1 MSEKR
6 LWEYDVQ
13 LINRDVA
20 EKSEKLIHSNRAQS
34 AEENRIE

>member
-13 LINRDVA
+13 LFNRDVP
-20 EKSEKLIHSNRAQS
+20 EKSEKLIQSNRAQL

>member
-13 LINRDVA
+13 LINRDVTV
-20 EKSEKLIHSNRAQS
+20 KSEKLIQSNRAQL

>member
-1 MSEKR
+1 MEKR

-20 EKSEKLIHSNRAQS
+20 EKSEKLIQSNRAQL